1 MKKKAMKYRLI
12 KILCVGIIFGAL
24 IGMLLMGLSGRA
36 RIKEVREEFKT
47 TENKLKKENEQL
59 QAEAEKAKVQPS
71 SEAIAKEN
79 AEKLASND
87 DDWSLVLINSESPLD
102 TSYAPSLTKITDE
115 YSVDSRIADDTKK
128 MFQDAADAGM
138 SLNIISAYRDY
149 ETQRGV
155 FNDTMLNWI
164 YQGKTPLDAYD
175 ETKQSVAV
183 PGTSEH
189 ATGLAMDI
197 TSSTYQELD
206 DAQENTDEAKWLKAN
221 CANYGYIL
229 RYPTNKSDVTGIVY
243 EPWHFRYVGKTAA
256 KEIMEQG
263 ITLEEYLEQQK
274 DGK

>member
-36 RIKEVREEFKT
+36 RIKEVREECKT
-47 TENKLKKENEQL
+47 TEDKLKKENEQL

-138 SLNIISAYRDY
+138 SLNIVSAYCDN
-149 ETQRGV
+149 ETLKES
-155 FNDTMLNWI
+155 FNNEMLNWI
-164 YQGKTPLDAYD
+164 YQGEAPLDAYD
-175 ETKQSVAV
+175 KTKQSVAL

-197 TSSTYQELD
+197 TSSDYLGTD
-206 DAQENTDEAKWLKAN
+206 DEEENTDEAKWLKAN

-229 RYPTNKSDVTGIVY
+229 RYPAEKSDITGVGY

-274 DGK
+274 DTK

>member
-1 MKKKAMKYRLI
+1 MKYRLI
-12 KILCVGIIFGAL
+12 KILCIGIIFGAL

-36 RIKEVREEFKT
+36 RIKEVREECKT

-71 SEAIAKEN
+71 SEEIAKEN

-102 TSYAPSLTKITDE
+102 TSYAPSLTKITDD

-128 MFQDAADAGM
+128 MFQDAADDGM

-149 ETQRGV
+149 ETLKES
-155 FNDTMLNWI
+155 FNNEMLNWI
-164 YQGKTPLDAYD
+164 YQGEAPLDAYD
-175 ETKQSVAV
+175 KTKQSVAL
-183 PGTSEH
+183 PGSSEH

-197 TSSTYQELD
+197 TSSDYQGAD
-206 DAQENTDEAKWLKAN
+206 DEEESTDEVKWLKAN

-229 RYPTNKSDVTGIVY
+229 RYPTDKSDVTGIVY

-256 KEIMEQG
+256 KEIMKQG

>member
-36 RIKEVREEFKT
+36 RIKEVREECKT

-71 SEAIAKEN
+71 SEEIAKEN

-102 TSYAPSLTKITDE
+102 TSYAPSLTKITDD

-138 SLNIISAYRDY
+138 SLNIVLAYCDN
-149 ETQRGV
+149 ETLKES
-155 FNDTMLNWI
+155 FNNEMLNWI
-164 YQGKTPLDAYD
+164 YQGEAPLDAYD
-175 ETKQSVAV
+175 KTKQSVAL
-183 PGTSEH
+183 PGSSEH

-197 TSSTYQELD
+197 TSSDYQGAD
-206 DAQENTDEAKWLKAN
+206 DEEESTDEVKWLKAN

-229 RYPTNKSDVTGIVY
+229 RYPAEKADITGVGY

-256 KEIMEQG
+256 KEIMGQG

>member
-12 KILCVGIIFGAL
+12 KILCVGIILGAL

-36 RIKEVREEFKT
+36 RIKEVREECKT

-71 SEAIAKEN
+71 SEEIAKEN

-102 TSYAPSLTKITDE
+102 TSYAPSLTKITDD

-138 SLNIISAYRDY
+138 SLNIVLAYCDN
-149 ETQRGV
+149 ETLKES
-155 FNDTMLNWI
+155 FNNEMLNWI
-164 YQGKTPLDAYD
+164 YQGEAPLDAYD
-175 ETKQSVAV
+175 KTKQSVAL
-183 PGTSEH
+183 PGSSEH

-197 TSSTYQELD
+197 TSSDYQGAD
-206 DAQENTDEAKWLKAN
+206 DEEESTDEVKWLKAN

-229 RYPTNKSDVTGIVY
+229 RYPTDKSDVTGIVY

-256 KEIMEQG
+256 KEIMGQG

>member
-1 MKKKAMKYRLI
+1 
-12 KILCVGIIFGAL
+12 
-24 IGMLLMGLSGRA
+24 MGLSGRA
-36 RIKEVREEFKT
+36 RIKEVREECKT

-87 DDWSLVLINSESPLD
+87 DDWSLVLINNESPLD

-138 SLNIISAYRDY
+138 SLNIVSAYRDY
-149 ETQRGV
+149 ETQKGV

-164 YQGKTPLDAYD
+164 YQGKTPLEAYD

-197 TSSTYQELD
+197 TSPTYQELD
-206 DAQENTDEAKWLKAN
+206 DEQENTDEAKWLKAN

-256 KEIMEQG
+256 KEIMKQG

>member
-36 RIKEVREEFKT
+36 RIKEVREECKT

-87 DDWSLVLINSESPLD
+87 DDWSLVLINNESPLD

-138 SLNIISAYRDY
+138 SLNIVSAYRDY
-149 ETQRGV
+149 ETQKGV
-155 FNDTMLNWI
+155 FNDPMLNWI
-164 YQGKTPLDAYD
+164 YQGKTPLEAYD

-197 TSSTYQELD
+197 TSPTYQELD
-206 DAQENTDEAKWLKAN
+206 DEQENTDEAKWLKAN

-243 EPWHFRYVGKTAA
+243 
-256 KEIMEQG
+256 
-263 ITLEEYLEQQK
+263 
-274 DGK
+274 

>member
-36 RIKEVREEFKT
+36 RIKEVREECKT

-138 SLNIISAYRDY
+138 SLNIVSAYCDN
-149 ETQRGV
+149 ETLKES
-155 FNDTMLNWI
+155 FNNEMLNWI
-164 YQGKTPLDAYD
+164 YQGEAPLDAYD
-175 ETKQSVAV
+175 KQNS
-183 PGTSEH
+183 
-189 ATGLAMDI
+189 L
-197 TSSTYQELD
+197 
-206 DAQENTDEAKWLKAN
+206 
-221 CANYGYIL
+221 
-229 RYPTNKSDVTGIVY
+229 
-243 EPWHFRYVGKTAA
+243 
-256 KEIMEQG
+256 
-263 ITLEEYLEQQK
+263 
-274 DGK
+274 

>member
-36 RIKEVREEFKT
+36 RIKEVREECKT

-138 SLNIISAYRDY
+138 SLNIVSAYCDN
-149 ETQRGV
+149 ETLKES
-155 FNDTMLNWI
+155 FNNEMLNWI
-164 YQGKTPLDAYD
+164 YQGEAPLDAYD
-175 ETKQSVAV
+175 KTKQSVAL

-197 TSSTYQELD
+197 TSSDYLGTD
-206 DAQENTDEAKWLKAN
+206 DEEENTDEAKWLKAN

-229 RYPTNKSDVTGIVY
+229 RYPAEKSDITGVGY

-263 ITLEEYLEQQK
+263 ITLEDRKSVGRERV
-274 DGK
+274 

>member
-36 RIKEVREEFKT
+36 RIKEVREECKT

-102 TSYAPSLTKITDE
+102 TSYAPSLTKITDD

-138 SLNIISAYRDY
+138 SLNIVSAYRDY
-149 ETQRGV
+149 ETQKEF
-155 FNDTMLNWI
+155 FNNEMLNWI
-164 YQGKTPLDAYD
+164 YQGEAPLDAYD
-175 ETKQSVAV
+175 KTKQSVAL
-183 PGTSEH
+183 PGSSEH

-197 TSSTYQELD
+197 TSSDYQGAD
-206 DAQENTDEAKWLKAN
+206 DEEESTDEVKWLKAN

-229 RYPTNKSDVTGIVY
+229 RYPAEKADITGVGY

-256 KEIMEQG
+256 KEIMGQG

>member
-79 AEKLASND
+79 AEKLASKD

-102 TSYAPSLTKITDE
+102 TSYAPSLTKITDD

-138 SLNIISAYRDY
+138 SLNIVSAYCDN
-149 ETQRGV
+149 ETLKES
-155 FNDTMLNWI
+155 FNNEMLNWI
-164 YQGKTPLDAYD
+164 YQGEAPLDAYD
-175 ETKQSVAV
+175 KTKQSVAL

-197 TSSTYQELD
+197 TSSDYLGAD
-206 DAQENTDEAKWLKAN
+206 DEEENTDEAKWLKAN

-229 RYPTNKSDVTGIVY
+229 RYPAEKSDITGVGY

-256 KEIMEQG
+256 KEIMGQG

>member
-36 RIKEVREEFKT
+36 RIKEVREECKT

-79 AEKLASND
+79 AEKLVSND

-102 TSYAPSLTKITDE
+102 TSYAPSLTKITDD

-138 SLNIISAYRDY
+138 SLNIVSAYRDY
-149 ETQRGV
+149 ETQKEF
-155 FNDTMLNWI
+155 FNNEMLNWI
-164 YQGKTPLDAYD
+164 YQGEAPLDAYD
-175 ETKQSVAV
+175 KTKQSVAL
-183 PGTSEH
+183 PGSSEH

-197 TSSTYQELD
+197 TSSDYQGAD
-206 DAQENTDEAKWLKAN
+206 DEEESTDEVKWLKAN

-229 RYPTNKSDVTGIVY
+229 RYPAEKADITGVGY

-256 KEIMEQG
+256 KEIMGQG

>member
-36 RIKEVREEFKT
+36 RIKEVREECKT

-128 MFQDAADAGM
+128 MFQDAADAEM
-138 SLNIISAYRDY
+138 SLNIVSAYCDN
-149 ETQRGV
+149 ETLKES
-155 FNDTMLNWI
+155 FNNEMLNWI
-164 YQGKTPLDAYD
+164 YQGEAPLDAYD
-175 ETKQSVAV
+175 KTKQSVAL

-197 TSSTYQELD
+197 TSSDYLGTD
-206 DAQENTDEAKWLKAN
+206 DEEENTDEAKWLKAN

-229 RYPTNKSDVTGIVY
+229 RYPAEKSDITGVGY

>member
-36 RIKEVREEFKT
+36 RIKEVREECKT

-138 SLNIISAYRDY
+138 SLNIVSAYCDN
-149 ETQRGV
+149 ETLKES
-155 FNDTMLNWI
+155 FNNEMLNWI
-164 YQGKTPLDAYD
+164 YQGEAPLDAYD
-175 ETKQSVAV
+175 KTKQSVAL

-197 TSSTYQELD
+197 TSSDYLGTD
-206 DAQENTDEAKWLKAN
+206 DEEENTDEAKWLKAN

-229 RYPTNKSDVTGIVY
+229 RYPAEKSDITGVGY

>member
-12 KILCVGIIFGAL
+12 KILCIGIIFGAL

-36 RIKEVREEFKT
+36 RIKEVREECKT

-71 SEAIAKEN
+71 SEEIAKEN

-102 TSYAPSLTKITDE
+102 TSYAPSLTKITDD

-138 SLNIISAYRDY
+138 SLNIVLAYCDN
-149 ETQRGV
+149 ETLKES
-155 FNDTMLNWI
+155 FNNEMLNWI
-164 YQGKTPLDAYD
+164 YQGEAPLDAYD
-175 ETKQSVAV
+175 KTKQSVAL
-183 PGTSEH
+183 PGSSEH

-197 TSSTYQELD
+197 TSSDYQGAD
-206 DAQENTDEAKWLKAN
+206 DEEESTDEVKWLKAN

-229 RYPTNKSDVTGIVY
+229 RYPAEKADITGVGY

-256 KEIMEQG
+256 KEIMGQG

>member
-36 RIKEVREEFKT
+36 RIKEVREECKT
-47 TENKLKKENEQL
+47 TEDKLKKENEQL

-138 SLNIISAYRDY
+138 SLNIVSAYCDN
-149 ETQRGV
+149 ETLKES
-155 FNDTMLNWI
+155 FNNEMLNWI
-164 YQGKTPLDAYD
+164 YQGEAPLDAYD
-175 ETKQSVAV
+175 KTKQSVAL

-197 TSSTYQELD
+197 TSSDYLGTD
-206 DAQENTDEAKWLKAN
+206 DEEENTDEAKWLKAN

-229 RYPTNKSDVTGIVY
+229 RYPAEKSDITGVGY

>member
-24 IGMLLMGLSGRA
+24 IGMLLMGLSGRERMTEVTA
-36 RIKEVREEFKT
+36 ECKNKANKMQKE
-47 TENKLKKENEQL
+47 KEQSP
-59 QAEAEKAKVQPS
+59 AAAEKAKVQPS

-87 DDWSLVLINSESPLD
+87 DDWSLVLINNESPLD

-115 YSVDSRIADDTKK
+115 DSVDSRIADDTKK

-138 SLNIISAYRDY
+138 SLNIVSAYRDY
-149 ETQRGV
+149 ETQKGV

-164 YQGKTPLDAYD
+164 YQGKTPLEAYD

-206 DAQENTDEAKWLKAN
+206 DEQENTDEAKWLKAN

-256 KEIMEQG
+256 KEIMKQG

>member
-36 RIKEVREEFKT
+36 RIKEVREE
-47 TENKLKKENEQL
+47 
-59 QAEAEKAKVQPS
+59 
-71 SEAIAKEN
+71 
-79 AEKLASND
+79 
-87 DDWSLVLINSESPLD
+87 WSLVLINSESPLD

-206 DAQENTDEAKWLKAN
+206 DEQENTDEAKWLKAN

-229 RYPTNKSDVTGIVY
+229 RYPTNK
-243 EPWHFRYVGKTAA
+243 
-256 KEIMEQG
+256 
-263 ITLEEYLEQQK
+263 
-274 DGK
+274 

>member
-1 MKKKAMKYRLI
+1 
-12 KILCVGIIFGAL
+12 
-24 IGMLLMGLSGRA
+24 
-36 RIKEVREEFKT
+36 
-47 TENKLKKENEQL
+47 
-59 QAEAEKAKVQPS
+59 
-71 SEAIAKEN
+71 
-79 AEKLASND
+79 
-87 DDWSLVLINSESPLD
+87 
-102 TSYAPSLTKITDE
+102 
-115 YSVDSRIADDTKK
+115 
-128 MFQDAADAGM
+128 
-138 SLNIISAYRDY
+138 
-149 ETQRGV
+149 
-155 FNDTMLNWI
+155 MLNWI

-206 DAQENTDEAKWLKAN
+206 DEQENTDEAKWLKAN

-256 KEIMEQG
+256 KEIMKQG